1 MKCRPPLV
9 SVLLAALSF
18 VTTFAPLMA
27 ESAPLMAGPAT
38 SFTQNRVVT
47 VLTLAGP
54 IDPISARYV
63 QRGLDRA
70 RQEGAQLAVIELDT
84 PGGLGASMDQIVD
97 RILASPVPV
106 AVYVWPQG
114 ARAASAGV
122 FIAMAAHVAVMA
134 PGTHIGAAHPVDSG
148 GGDISGVM
156 GEKILNDA
164 AAKLKALAELR
175 GRDPAWAD
183 QAVRRSMS
191 LTESQAVSQ
200 RVVDLS
206 ARDLGDML
214 AAVDGRTVM
223 TQAGPVVIHS
233 AAAEVRRF
241 RTNFIDWLLGF
252 LVNPDIAYILL
263 VVGIFGVIFEISSP
277 GAIAPGVAGA
287 LALLM
292 AFISFGNLPTNI
304 GGIVFILLSI
314 VLFIVDLKT
323 PTHGLLTAG
332 GVVAFVLG
340 SFLLF
345 PPGRASAQ
353 VPAGAAP
360 IPHMTAVHVSFVSIG
375 VMTMLV
381 VAFFVFVLGKGILA
395 QSRRISFGAEAL
407 VGSGGVAVTDIAPE
421 GLVQSAGERWSAR
434 AEQGS
439 IRAGERVEIVGREGL
454 CLLVRRANKGGIS

>member
-1 MKCRPPLV
+1 
-9 SVLLAALSF
+9 
-18 VTTFAPLMA
+18 
-27 ESAPLMAGPAT
+27 
-38 SFTQNRVVT
+38 
-47 VLTLAGP
+47 
-54 IDPISARYV
+54 
-63 QRGLDRA
+63 
-70 RQEGAQLAVIELDT
+70 
-84 PGGLGASMDQIVD
+84 
-97 RILASPVPV
+97 V

-122 FIAMAAHVAVMA
+122 FIAMAAHVAAMA
-134 PGTHIGAAHPVDSG
+134 PGTHIGAAHPVDAG
-148 GGDISGVM
+148 GGDISGAM
-156 GEKILNDA
+156 GEKVLNDA

-175 GRDPAWAD
+175 GRDRAWAD
-183 QAVRRSMS
+183 QAVRRSIS
-191 LTESQAVSQ
+191 LTETQAVSQ
-200 RVVDLS
+200 HVVDLS
-206 ARDLGDML
+206 ARDLGDL
-214 AAVDGRTVM
+214 LSAVEGRTVT
-223 TQAGPVVIHS
+223 TQAGPLVIHS

-241 RTNFIDWLLGF
+241 RTNIIDRFLGF

-263 VVGIFGVIFEISSP
+263 VLGIFGVIFEISSP

-287 LALLM
+287 IALVM

-345 PPGRASAQ
+345 PPGRAQARA
-353 VPAGAAP
+353 PAVTGMPPLAG
-360 IPHMTAVHVSFVSIG
+360 VHVSVVTIV
-375 VMTMLV
+375 VMTVLV

-395 QSRRISFGAEAL
+395 QSRRISFGVESL

-421 GLVQSAGERWSAR
+421 GLVQSSGERWSAR
-434 AEQGS
+434 SDEGP

-454 CLLVRRANKGGIS
+454 CLLVRRAKEGGIS